1 MLTPFF
7 YTGEDLKP
15 NPEWGA
21 MFEILTGTALLE
33 IENGSGGDEVA
44 EVADHSPFSI
54 FKGVKRESKRNHRFP

>member
-44 EVADHSPFSI
+44 DHSPFSI